1 MDVLPATG
9 GSWLG
14 MDGSRLRPGNLVD
27 HIPGRWGSM
36 ERLQGVELLVRSGA
50 LVTQTG
56 VL

>member
-14 MDGSRLRPGNLVD
+14 MDGSRLRPGDLVD

-36 ERLQGVELLVRSGA
+36 ERFQGVELLVRSGA
-50 LVTQTG
+50 LVT
-56 VL
+56 